1 MASTRMS
8 PGGALLRA
16 SRVFA
21 IPNPL
26 PRPTGNLSSQAT
38 FDSDTATLPH
48 PIHQSI
54 TTPQSS
60 LAKGDWGFKRP
71 LPLRATTR
79 TSTPIIRVES
89 IDTFE
94 HVTEFGSA
102 ADHTLTLRKWQEMN
116 IPISTP
122 RPSRSAIVATR
133 DQNIPKHRSVFED
146 NIDTTVRNDSLNPAV
161 IGQGKDDTRW
171 KFSGPWLAGLT
182 EGEFQTYVA
191 KEVGRKKSEFRQFLR
206 ESCALSLTSEARAKA
221 RARALENDEDVT
233 NTLEITADQ
242 ISEDQLSTYIRH
254 LRHDEST
261 LYQQIRAFLDLA
273 PSPAPI
279 PEGDSP
285 DYYDLLST
293 KRPKPVDIPTSP
305 SPYAESGPP
314 KTHPSAGLS
323 YSRSSSWTYNHAL
336 YGPQAHHPPV
346 EARIVM
352 PKNASGAAPVLGVGG
367 VVVDIPQGF
376 SQFDVRPTT
385 QGFSGPRGQEQ
396 VAGLLFVEPEK
407 YGGSKTWVEPKH
419 AYIDAKGKIVLSV
432 YPADRDAIAV
442 KEDKVDE
449 IPEPLQWNYTPPVK
463 KTSFL
468 KQNGSGEGYGL
479 SGF

>member
-1 MASTRMS
+1 MASSRMS

-26 PRPTGNLSSQAT
+26 PRPTGTLSSQAT

-54 TTPQSS
+54 STPPSS

-79 TSTPIIRVES
+79 TSTPIIRVEA

-102 ADHTLTLRKWQEMN
+102 ADHSLTLQKWQEMN

-122 RPSRSAIVATR
+122 RLSKSVSTTR
-133 DQNIPKHRSVFED
+133 DQNIPKHRSVFD
-146 NIDTTVRNDSLNPAV
+146 DSIDTTVRNSSIQAGST
-161 IGQGKDDTRW
+161 GQGKDDTRW

-182 EGEFQTYVA
+182 EGEFQEYVA
-191 KEVGRKKSEFRQFLR
+191 KEVGRRKSEFRQFLK
-206 ESCALSLTSEARAKA
+206 ESCAASLTNEARKKA
-221 RARALENDEDVT
+221 VQNDDGLGDFKTTSVEEVT
-233 NTLEITADQ
+233 E
-242 ISEDQLSTYIRH
+242 EQLSTYIRH
-254 LRHDEST
+254 LRYDIST
-261 LYQQIRAFLDLA
+261 LNLQIRAFLDLA
-273 PSPAPI
+273 PSPAPRAQDETEI
-279 PEGDSP
+279 
-285 DYYDLLST
+285 YDELISLR
-293 KRPKPVDIPTSP
+293 RPKAVEVVSS

-323 YSRSSSWTYNHAL
+323 YSRNNSWTYNHAL
-336 YGPQAHHPPV
+336 YGPQAHAPPV

-352 PKNASGAAPVLGVGG
+352 PKNASGAPPVLGVGG
-367 VVVDIPQGF
+367 VVADIPSGF
-376 SQFDVRPTT
+376 IQFDVKPL
-385 QGFSGPRGQEQ
+385 GSSNPRSHDQ
-396 VAGLLFVEPEK
+396 VAGLLFVEPQK

-432 YPADRDAIAV
+432 IPADKDAVAV
-442 KEDKVDE
+442 KEGKVDE
-449 IPEPLQWNYTPPVK
+449 IPEPLQRNYLPAG
-463 KTSFL
+463 KTFTR
-468 KQNGSGEGYGL
+468 QNGSGEGYGL

>member
-102 ADHTLTLRKWQEMN
+102 ADHSLTLRKWQEMN

-122 RPSRSAIVATR
+122 RPSKSVAVTTR

-146 NIDTTVRNDSLNPAV
+146 NIDTTVRNDSLNPAL
-161 IGQGKDDTRW
+161 IAHGKDDTRW

-182 EGEFQTYVA
+182 EGEFQAYVA
-191 KEVGRKKSEFRQFLR
+191 KEVGRKKSEFRQFLK
-206 ESCALSLTSEARAKA
+206 ESCVLSLTSDARAKA
-221 RARALENDEDVT
+221 YKNDEDLA
-233 NTLEITADQ
+233 NIPMITADQ
-242 ISEDQLSTYIRH
+242 ITEEQLSTYIRH
-254 LRHDEST
+254 LRYDIST
-261 LYQQIRAFLDLA
+261 LYQQIRVFLDLA
-273 PSPAPI
+273 PSPAPR
-279 PEGDSP
+279 PEEDSP
-285 DYYDLLST
+285 DYYDLGSIR
-293 KRPKPVDIPTSP
+293 RPKAVDIPTSP

-336 YGPQAHHPPV
+336 YGPQAHHPPI

-352 PKNASGAAPVLGVGG
+352 PKNASGAVPVLGVGG
-367 VVVDIPQGF
+367 VVVDIPAGF
-376 SQFDVRPTT
+376 TQFDVRPS
-385 QGFSGPRGQEQ
+385 QGINGPRAQEQ
-396 VAGLLFVEPEK
+396 VAGLLYVEPEK

-432 YPADRDAIAV
+432 LPADRDAVAV

-463 KTSFL
+463 KTSHL